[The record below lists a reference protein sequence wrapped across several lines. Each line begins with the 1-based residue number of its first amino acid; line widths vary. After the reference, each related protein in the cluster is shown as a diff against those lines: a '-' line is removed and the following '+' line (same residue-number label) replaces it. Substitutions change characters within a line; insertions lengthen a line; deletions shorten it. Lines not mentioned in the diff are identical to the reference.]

1 LDVLLGIHPFVPA
14 RTPQATAAV
23 REKSHLLFLTEH
35 HIDICRSYVQATII
49 SAMASPQTF
58 TISRSDL
65 KGPNSSVTLITGGAA
80 GIGLQTALVLHSIS
94 PTNKVILL
102 DRQPPN
108 KEQAPKDFLDSDRV
122 LALQCDIT
130 DWRSQREAFETGF
143 QRFGAI
149 DNVFVNAGIAE
160 YKDQFFKDDLD
171 DEGKLQ
177 EPDRR
182 VYDVDLSAAN
192 DTLKLAIHYM
202 RKKRSSGSQG
212 GNVVMTASLAG
223 YLASAGAPLYS
234 AAKHGSLLPMLNHD
248 YLFVLL
254 LPFSLNIKH
263 LEISML
269 AITFSLVLVVPA
281 PSCVAN
287 SMPLLTG
294 IVGLMRALKNDTA
307 TLNISVS
314 VVAPGITLTDIV
326 SGRGAGESLSDWAK
340 RMRGL
345 GVPINDPGEVATAVV
360 WLMSLGMG
368 ANGKGMLVQAGKVAD
383 VEEGIAKNRKVWMGA
398 EMLELFRGG
407 RSAPLFPNKL

>member
-1 LDVLLGIHPFVPA
+1 
-14 RTPQATAAV
+14 
-23 REKSHLLFLTEH
+23 
-35 HIDICRSYVQATII
+35 
-49 SAMASPQTF
+49 MASPQTF

-65 KGPNSSVTLITGGAA
+65 KGPNGSVALITGGAA
-80 GIGLQTALVLHSIS
+80 GIGLQTALLLHNIS

-108 KEQAPKDFLDSDRV
+108 KQQAPKHFLDSDRV

-130 DWRSQREAFETGF
+130 DWRSQREAFDTGF

-149 DNVFVNAGIAE
+149 NNVFVNAGIAE

-171 DEGKLQ
+171 DEGKLK

-202 RKKRSSGSQG
+202 RKNRSSGSQG
-212 GNVVMTASLAG
+212 GNIVMTASLAG
-223 YLASAGAPLYS
+223 YLASAGAPQYS
-234 AAKHGSLLPMLNHD
+234 AAKHGSSLPMLLHAS
-248 YLFVLL
+248 LLVLS
-254 LPFSLNIKH
+254 LPFPLNTTCPRDQHACYHSYTDTGSSCPLIRSWHH
-263 LEISML
+263 L
-269 AITFSLVLVVPA
+269 PA
-281 PSCVAN
+281 
-287 SMPLLTG
+287 G

-326 SGRGAGESLSDWAK
+326 SGREAGESLSDWAK

>member
-1 LDVLLGIHPFVPA
+1 VLKRKKRDHLQTVQGGRSARHPFVPA

-23 REKSHLLFLTEH
+23 REHSHLLFLTEH
-35 HIDICRSYVQATII
+35 HIEKYSSYVHAPSI
-49 SAMASPQTF
+49 STMASPQTF

-65 KGPNSSVTLITGGAA
+65 KGPHSSVTLITGGAA

-102 DRQPPN
+102 DRQTPN
-108 KEQAPKDFLDSDRV
+108 KQQAPQDFLESDRV

-202 RKKRSSGSQG
+202 RKKRSSGGQG
-212 GNVVMTASLAG
+212 GNIVMTASLAG
-223 YLASAGAPLYS
+223 YLASAGAPHYS
-234 AAKHGSLLPMLNHD
+234 AAKHGSLLPMSI
-248 YLFVLL
+248 YFRRWCCRY
-254 LPFSLNIKH
+254 PFH
-263 LEISML
+263 
-269 AITFSLVLVVPA
+269 
-281 PSCVAN
+281 
-287 SMPLLTG
+287 
-294 IVGLMRALKNDTA
+294 
-307 TLNISVS
+307 
-314 VVAPGITLTDIV
+314 
-326 SGRGAGESLSDWAK
+326 
-340 RMRGL
+340 
-345 GVPINDPGEVATAVV
+345 
-360 WLMSLGMG
+360 
-368 ANGKGMLVQAGKVAD
+368 
-383 VEEGIAKNRKVWMGA
+383 
-398 EMLELFRGG
+398 
-407 RSAPLFPNKL
+407 